1 MKTVCMLLQNH
12 YDDDVRVRRK
22 AEALVAAGYS
32 VDVIALRADTSPSR
46 EYQINGVN
54 VYTFALGKKRGSL
67 LRYLFEYTAFFLLTF
82 YKLTVRTRKRHYSM
96 VDVNNLPDF
105 LVFAAVWAKHRG
117 AKVVL
122 DMHEIT
128 PEFYI
133 SKYGIG
139 ENSPLIR
146 FLQFIERRSMH
157 FADHVLTISEPIQQ
171 LLVDRGLSPRHA
183 TVIMNSVDESL
194 FTSVRWQPAAISSAG
209 GARPFVM
216 MYHGTLTGLYGLSIA
231 IQAFALAKDQMEGAE
246 FWILGS
252 GPVTSGLER
261 LAREVG
267 LNARVKFLGKVP
279 PAEIPPWLAQCDI
292 GVLATRRDIFLDFSF
307 SNKLPEY
314 IIMNKAV
321 ISSRLKTIQHYFSEE
336 ALAYFEPGD
345 VDGLAK
351 QMVRLYGDAQLRAS
365 LASKAADEYKPIRW
379 EIMKERYLQLIASL
393 VTGAPS
399 SKGKQQPEA
408 FANAG

>member
-1 MKTVCMLLQNH
+1 MLLQNH

-22 AEALVAAGYS
+22 AEALVTAGYS

-46 EYQINGVN
+46 DYQINGVN
-54 VYTFALGKKRGSL
+54 VYTFSLGKKRGSL
-67 LRYLFEYTAFFLLTF
+67 LRYLFEYTAFFLLAF
-82 YKLTVRTRKRHYSM
+82 YKLTVLMRKRHYSM

-105 LVFAAVWAKHRG
+105 LVFAAAWAKHCG

-133 SKYGIG
+133 SKYGIE
-139 ENSPLIR
+139 ENSLLIR

-171 LLVDRGLSPRHA
+171 LLVDRGLSPHHA

-194 FTSVRWQPAAISSAG
+194 FASVSDQPAVISAVAG
-209 GARPFVM
+209 VRPFVM
-216 MYHGTLTGLYGLSIA
+216 MYHGTLTGLYGLDIA
-231 IQAFALAKDQMEGAE
+231 IQAFGIAKNQMEGAE

-252 GPVTSGLER
+252 GPAASDLER
-261 LAREVG
+261 LAQEVG
-267 LNARVKFLGKVP
+267 VNSKVKFLGKVP
-279 PAEIPPWLAQCDI
+279 PAEIPRWLAQCDI

-321 ISSRLKTIQHYFSEE
+321 ISSRLKTIQHYFSGE

-345 VDGLAK
+345 VASLAK
-351 QMVRLYGDAQLRAS
+351 QMVRLYGDPQLRAN

-379 EIMKERYLQLIASL
+379 EIMKERYLQVTASL
-393 VTGAPS
+393 VTGSPS
-399 SKGKQQPEA
+399 SKGRQRPEA
-408 FANAG
+408 LATAG